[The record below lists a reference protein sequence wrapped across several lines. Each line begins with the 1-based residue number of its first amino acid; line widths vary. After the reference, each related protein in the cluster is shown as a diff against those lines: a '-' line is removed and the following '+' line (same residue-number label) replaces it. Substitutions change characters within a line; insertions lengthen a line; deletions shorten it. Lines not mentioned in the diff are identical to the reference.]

1 MRVIKL
7 MLWLGIRNMS
17 LLFCSFNKWGFLQNG
32 HRQVIWQRKQ
42 TGLNMAAHTQDT
54 LWCCVQDPRLPHLEH
69 IFLHDRMQRN
79 IQLLQNVHRSAEH
92 SRHTYFLLLMLPFY
106 LFSIIHISSPS
117 LPSPLTSP
125 SPPFI
130 SRYWSPSFVIVAL
143 ALSFSLLLSL
153 SNQMCSLY
161 DLFRC
166 KDWV

>member
-1 MRVIKL
+1 
-7 MLWLGIRNMS
+7 
-17 LLFCSFNKWGFLQNG
+17 
-32 HRQVIWQRKQ
+32 
-42 TGLNMAAHTQDT
+42 
-54 LWCCVQDPRLPHLEH
+54 
-69 IFLHDRMQRN
+69 MQRN

-166 KDWV
+166 KDWVWESVLQAECTLLEFKWLSKLPTLIADANESNSLYESGVLLFFWLKKLHHLCGHDIIFFYLHWPA